1 MTIGEILVIAAA
13 AAVFILINLIMW
25 SIIAAKNRKQS
36 GKKASPQP
44 EMAAAPVRTISPE
57 VSSADFRILENIVI
71 VHTDE
76 TI

>member
-1 MTIGEILVIAAA
+1 MTLGEILVIAAA

-36 GKKASPQP
+36 GRKASPQP
-44 EMAAAPVRTISPE
+44 EMAAVPVRTISPE
-57 VSSADFRILENIVI
+57 LSNTDFRILENIVI

-76 TI
+76 RI

>member
-1 MTIGEILVIAAA
+1 MTLGEILVIAAA
-13 AAVFILINLIMW
+13 VAVFILINIIMW

-44 EMAAAPVRTISPE
+44 EMAAAPVRIATQE
-57 VSSADFRILENIVI
+57 VSNADFRLLENIVI

-76 TI
+76 RI